1 MKLPREIGSLS
12 VVRRLRPEILA
23 SACLLVLFSSHPALA
38 VESLRIG
45 STGAALGLMTRLAE
59 AYRQATPEVAIEVL
73 PSLGSGGS
81 IRALGDNAID
91 IAVSARPLEPSEA
104 AGPLVAAP
112 LARTPFVMVTSRRAV
127 TSLASDDLARLYRD
141 PAARWPDGM
150 PLRLLLRP
158 DSDSD
163 SAFLRQHFAGMA
175 AALEQAQ
182 ARPEVP
188 VAQTDQENIELA
200 MTMEGSLASATL
212 TQIISEEAPVV
223 TIPIDGVDPSLESLE
238 NGRYPYFKEL
248 IIVRRRDAAG
258 AVSAFMAYIAS
269 EQGRRVL
276 RENGNLPLS

>member
-1 MKLPREIGSLS
+1 MLLS
-12 VVRRLRPEILA
+12 A
-23 SACLLVLFSSHPALA
+23 FPALA
-38 VESLRIG
+38 VDSLRIG
-45 STGAALGLMTRLAE
+45 GTGAALGLMTRLAE
-59 AYRQATPEVAIEVL
+59 AYRQTTPEVAIEVL
-73 PSLGSGGS
+73 PSLGSRGS

-91 IAVSARPLEPSEA
+91 IAVSARPLEPAEA
-104 AGPLVAAP
+104 AGALVAAP
-112 LARTPFVMVTSRRAV
+112 LSRTPFVMVTSRRAV
-127 TSLASDDLARLYRD
+127 TSLASGDLARLYHD

-150 PLRLLLRP
+150 PLRLVLRP

-163 SAFLRQHFAGMA
+163 SAFLRRHFAGME
-175 AALEQAQ
+175 AALAEAH

-200 MTMEGSLASATL
+200 VAMEGSLTSATL

-238 NGRYPYFKEL
+238 NGRYPYYKEL